1 VLLDHVS
8 TGQSIAQWLVI
19 LRAYRA
25 VIVAIVAAVLALTAL
40 ALVLWPR
47 TYTATA
53 SIMVNYEVNDPLN
66 GKDLPVGQVGS
77 FIATQVELM
86 QTPELLLT
94 VVDHLGLVK
103 DPEYSRGYVGER
115 GTLRDWAAAQVARSL
130 AVFQSQR
137 GSQLIYVTCSAAD
150 PLRAAELA
158 NAVIDVY
165 RDEQAERAAGPPNDR
180 ARQYSAQ
187 LAGLKAKVD
196 QAQQKLTDFHQ
207 RHALLDA
214 GGRANVDNLQMVT
227 LNERLL
233 AAQIARRAAEARA
246 SGDIAASDEVLASN
260 PAQALKA
267 QLGTQEQR
275 LAQLNRLYM
284 PAHPDVLDAQTQVE
298 TTRRAIALTIRSYGD
313 NAQANRTVA
322 VQLEQGLQRAAEEQR
337 GRMLARSQLDDEA
350 AKSRLELES
359 AQVVYRRALEAY
371 DPMLFLPQV
380 RHANVSAVSRATTPP
395 RASKPRLLAGL
406 AAGGLVALTLGFG
419 LPLLWELSHRRVR
432 CRDDLER
439 HHGVPV
445 LVEFGRFTG
454 SAA

>member
-1 VLLDHVS
+1 VLLDHVA
-8 TGQSIAQWLVI
+8 TGQSISQWLVI
-19 LRAYRA
+19 LRAYRV
-25 VIVAIVAAVLALTAL
+25 VIIAIVAGVLALTVLAL
-40 ALVLWPR
+40 AVWPR

-94 VVDHLGLVK
+94 VVDRLGLVD

-115 GTLRDWAAAQVARSL
+115 GTLRDWAAAQVARTL

-165 RDEQAERAAGPPNDR
+165 RDEQAERAAGPPSER

-207 RHALLDA
+207 RHGLLDA

-233 AAQIARRAAEARA
+233 AAQIARRAADARA
-246 SGDIAASDEVLASN
+246 SGDTAASDEVLASN

-275 LAQLNRLYM
+275 LAQLNRLYT
-284 PAHPDVLDAQTQVE
+284 PVHPDVQDAQTQVE
-298 TTRRAIALTIRSYGD
+298 TTRRAIALTIGSYGD
-313 NAQANRTVA
+313 NAQANRAVA
-322 VQLEQGLQRAAEEQR
+322 LQLEQGLQRAAEEQR
-337 GRMLARSQLDDEA
+337 GRMLVRSQLDDEA

-371 DPMLFLPQV
+371 EPTLFLPQV
-380 RHANVSAVSRATTPP
+380 RHANVSAVSQATTPP

-406 AAGGLVALTLGFG
+406 AVGGLVALTLGFG
-419 LPLLWELSHRRVR
+419 LPLLWEMSHRRVR

-454 SAA
+454 SVA